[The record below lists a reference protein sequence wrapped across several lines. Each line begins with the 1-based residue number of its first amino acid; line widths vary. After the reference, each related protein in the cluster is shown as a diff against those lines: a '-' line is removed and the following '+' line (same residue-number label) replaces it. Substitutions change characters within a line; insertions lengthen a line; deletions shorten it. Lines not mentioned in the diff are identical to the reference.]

1 MGAIWPVGGA
11 GGKGFNSFCVP
22 AFLTWLRDGL
32 VRDVDDKTEVNNL
45 TISANL
51 LYGEF
56 RKIPHGNL

>member
-1 MGAIWPVGGA
+1 MGAIWQFGGA

-22 AFLTWLRDGL
+22 AFLTWLGDGL

-56 RKIPHGNL
+56 RKIPDGNL